1 MIAGT
6 AKADRGIVVGNR
18 TDAIAFTHYAF
29 TRAIHQGFLTSIAM
43 QCKSIVTDT
52 DRPLSAKRTAP
63 VVAAVEPQTWIR
75 HGNAILTLQVVAFV
89 TNTQRLVCGG
99 HYTKTVVTTVNF
111 RTWIGRHNAILTL
124 QVVTFVTN
132 TQRLVCGGHYTKTIV
147 TTVNFCTW
155 TRHGNATVA
164 IEVVSLV
171 TDT

>member
-43 QCKSIVTDT
+43 QCKSIVTDA

-63 VVAAVEPQTWIR
+63 VVTAVDPQTWIS
-75 HGNAILTLQVVAFV
+75 HD
-89 TNTQRLVCGG
+89 
-99 HYTKTVVTTVNF
+99 
-111 RTWIGRHNAILTL
+111 NAILTL

-155 TRHGNATVA
+155 ISHGNATVA
-164 IEVVSLV
+164 IKLVSLV